1 MFEDKVAHNLWKEG
15 WVFYLS
21 LCQIWAD
28 DNASTGAF
36 TMGNYYWWNS
46 RNNSIG
52 LHLLITC
59 RIFINILICWLF
71 SVNIVAFAHVQSTHL
86 SRTINSHN
94 KIINTVK
101 VFKTTIFT
109 ENNQHIKILINMRH
123 VIKRCKPILLEFMKK
138 YIAGLFTKRK
148 KECLIRIG
156 FRQLSFRQ
164 QKSHLIL

>member
-46 RNNSIG
+46 RNNSFG
-52 LHLLITC
+52 LHLFKTNSNKT
-59 RIFINILICWLF
+59 FFF
-71 SVNIVAFAHVQSTHL
+71 SLCKQTSDVFLHKFSFAHVQSTHL
-86 SRTINSHN
+86 SQTINSHN

-109 ENNQHIKILINMRH
+109 ENNQHIKILINMWR
-123 VIKRCKPILLEFMKK
+123 VIKRCKPILLLR
-138 YIAGLFTKRK
+138 LFH
-148 KECLIRIG
+148 
-156 FRQLSFRQ
+156 Q
-164 QKSHLIL
+164 